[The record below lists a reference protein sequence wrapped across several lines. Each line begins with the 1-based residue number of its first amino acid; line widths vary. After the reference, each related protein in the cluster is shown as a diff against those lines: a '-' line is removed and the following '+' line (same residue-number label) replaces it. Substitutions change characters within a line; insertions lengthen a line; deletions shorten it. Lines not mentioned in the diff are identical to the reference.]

1 MISAKL
7 AIRNLA
13 RNRWRTGLTFAAVAV
28 AVALMVWTLALYEG
42 WLAQM
47 VRGATAVQTA
57 QIQIHTASYAAKPRI
72 YRSFTAEDELLT
84 ILGNLPDVVAF
95 SPRIKA
101 HGLLGNEAR
110 SQVVQILGVDPDR
123 EAATTPVATA
133 LVSGRWLDITPPEY
147 PAPREIVLGQGVA
160 RQLKVDVGDE
170 LVAFLEAADGS
181 LGNDLFEVVGI
192 IRTGNTQVDRM
203 SVYVNLEDA
212 RYITALEGQVH
223 EISIQTA
230 DLTRARET
238 AREIA
243 TAAGLQLGPT
253 NDGSVVD
260 GDALVVRPWQVIH
273 PSINQMIELFRNS
286 YWIMYLLLYVVAAIG
301 ILNTQRMSALERR
314 REFGVLMAI
323 GMRPRRMLRTLE
335 VETLVVGFVGA
346 MIGAT
351 GGGLLAWYHATAGF
365 DLGLL
370 TSSAA
375 FTYMGVAF
383 SQRLFFV
390 LEPHMVIQP
399 VLVMLLAALISG
411 LWPAWQAARIDPAP
425 TISGR
430 T

>member
-1 MISAKL
+1 MISVKL

-160 RQLKVDVGDE
+160 RQLKVDVGE
-170 LVAFLEAADGS
+170 
-181 LGNDLFEVVGI
+181 
-192 IRTGNTQVDRM
+192 
-203 SVYVNLEDA
+203 
-212 RYITALEGQVH
+212 
-223 EISIQTA
+223 
-230 DLTRARET
+230 
-238 AREIA
+238 
-243 TAAGLQLGPT
+243 
-253 NDGSVVD
+253 
-260 GDALVVRPWQVIH
+260 
-273 PSINQMIELFRNS
+273 
-286 YWIMYLLLYVVAAIG
+286 
-301 ILNTQRMSALERR
+301 
-314 REFGVLMAI
+314 
-323 GMRPRRMLRTLE
+323 
-335 VETLVVGFVGA
+335 
-346 MIGAT
+346 
-351 GGGLLAWYHATAGF
+351 
-365 DLGLL
+365 
-370 TSSAA
+370 
-375 FTYMGVAF
+375 
-383 SQRLFFV
+383 
-390 LEPHMVIQP
+390 
-399 VLVMLLAALISG
+399 
-411 LWPAWQAARIDPAP
+411 
-425 TISGR
+425 
-430 T
+430 

>member
-1 MISAKL
+1 MISVKL

-47 VRGATAVQTA
+47 IRGATAVQTA

-84 ILGNLPDVVAF
+84 IIGNLPDVVAF

-133 LVSGRWLDITPPEY
+133 LVSGRWLDIAPPEY

-238 AREIA
+238 AREIV
-243 TAAGLQLGPT
+243 TAAGLQLGT
-253 NDGSVVD
+253 ANDGPVVD
-260 GDALVVRPWQVIH
+260 GDALVVRSWQVIH
-273 PSINQMIELFRNS
+273 PSVSQLITLFRRS
-286 YWIMYLLLYVVAAIG
+286 YWIMYLIIYLVAAIG

-314 REFGVLMAI
+314 REFAVLMAI

-390 LEPHMVIQP
+390 LEPHMLIQ
-399 VLVMLLAALISG
+399 
-411 LWPAWQAARIDPAP
+411 
-425 TISGR
+425 
-430 T
+430 